1 MLLFLTLPA
10 KKRSGQNGIWKYW
23 VFSVFSFI
31 SALFFSATLLAD
43 IVSDDL
49 QINAG
54 LETGLSLTCFDALT
68 FGVWFVQSGNREG
81 GATLI
86 RIDPNLP
93 GTLPSI
99 NRISGLAVG
108 VNPGPGQGTCTIS
121 GSTAADGTELS
132 VDFVESSVTLIA
144 GAVLGKNT
152 PVNVSDAIV
161 VSRFRFMPSQSSI
174 SGTPKQNANPVLSNG
189 SASFAV
195 GGDLTIPNN
204 LDASNFGGYNGTLT
218 ITVTEQEN
226 P

>member
-1 MLLFLTLPA
+1 MQKVVVRSVLARFGVLMAACLGLMLPA
-10 KKRSGQNGIWKYW
+10 VAANS
-23 VFSVFSFI
+23 S
-31 SALFFSATLLAD
+31 LE
-43 IVSDDL
+43 
-49 QINAG
+49 INAG
-54 LETGLSLTCFDALT
+54 LQRSLILNCHTSLT

-81 GATLI
+81 GPTLI
-86 RIDPNLP
+86 RIDPNVP
-93 GTLPSI
+93 GTNPSI
-99 NRISGLAVG
+99 NRMSGLAVG

-132 VDFVESSVTLIA
+132 VDFVESFVTLIA

-174 SGTPKQNANPVLSNG
+174 SGTPLQNANPVLSNG

-218 ITVTEQEN
+218 ITVTEQD